1 MLLET
6 LHKAILV
13 LVHQRVVC
21 LSSGSSSLSNIALIN
36 WTVKEIY
43 SLTLHQSLLHLAH
56 NLNVAD
62 TALTLLADLSIND
75 IFRLYDG
82 LHAC

>member
-6 LHKAILV
+6 LHKATLV

-21 LSSGSSSLSNIALIN
+21 LSSGSSSLNNIALIN

-43 SLTLHQSLLHLAH
+43 SLTLHQWLLYLVH
-56 NLNVAD
+56 NLNVD
-62 TALTLLADLSIND
+62 TALTLLADLSNND
-75 IFRLYDG
+75 IFRLYDDV
-82 LHAC
+82 HAC

>member
-6 LHKAILV
+6 LRKAVLI

-21 LSSGSSSLSNIALIN
+21 LSSGSSSLSNMALIN

-43 SLTLHQSLLHLAH
+43 SLHQWLLYLVH
-56 NLNVAD
+56 NLNVD
-62 TALTLLADLSIND
+62 IALTLLADLSIND

-82 LHAC
+82 VHAC